1 MQQNRSSWI
10 RWLAPGIV
18 ALGLIQSPAARAQD
32 DAGATAE
39 SKGRPLDGYIATS
52 MLCGLA
58 LFIIGKSSRR

>member
-1 MQQNRSSWI
+1 MRQTRSSWT

-32 DAGATAE
+32 DEGGSAE

-52 MLCGLA
+52 LLCGLA
-58 LFIIGKSSRR
+58 LFIVGKSARR